1 MQYRRVGNSGLKVSA
16 LAIGGWITFE
26 EIRLSGVREVVR
38 AAVDKGVNFV
48 DLADVYGRGTAEEFT
63 GNLMRDFRRDDLVIS
78 SKVFW
83 PMSDKPNDRGL
94 SRKHILE
101 SIDRSLTRLQ
111 TTYVDLYFCHRY
123 DDETPL
129 EEVVRAMDHLVR
141 QGKVLY
147 WGTSMWTAEQIEAA
161 VALAR
166 ELGCYA
172 PVVEQPR
179 YNLVDRSIEAAVMP
193 TAARLGIGLTVWS
206 PLGQGVLTGKYAEG
220 IPTGSRA
227 DTNEWMKGQIDPTHV
242 AAARRLAPIADDLG
256 VPLAQLALA
265 WVLHRPEVSCAI
277 TGATSREQVEA
288 NLLAADLALDDG
300 VLARIDAAL
309 AGG

>member
-1 MQYRRVGNSGLKVSA
+1 MQYRRVGSSGLKVSA
-16 LAIGGWITFE
+16 IGIGGWITFE

-38 AAVDKGVNFV
+38 AAVDKGVNFI
-48 DLADVYGRGTAEEFT
+48 DLADVYGKGTAEEFT

-123 DDETPL
+123 DDDTPL

-172 PVVEQPR
+172 PIVEQPC
-179 YNLVDRSIEAAVMP
+179 YNMVDRSIEAAVMP
-193 TAARLGIGLTVWS
+193 TAARLGLGLTVWS
-206 PLGQGVLTGKYAEG
+206 PLAQGVLTGKYAEG

-227 DTNEWMKGQIDPTHV
+227 DTNEWMRGQIKPAAV
-242 AAARRLAPIADDLG
+242 EAARRLAPIAADLG
-256 VPLAQLALA
+256 VTLAQLALA
-265 WVLHRPEVSCAI
+265 WILRRPEITCAI

-288 NLLAADLALDDG
+288 NLQAVDLVLD
-300 VLARIDAAL
+300 DAAL
-309 AGG
+309 ARIEAALG